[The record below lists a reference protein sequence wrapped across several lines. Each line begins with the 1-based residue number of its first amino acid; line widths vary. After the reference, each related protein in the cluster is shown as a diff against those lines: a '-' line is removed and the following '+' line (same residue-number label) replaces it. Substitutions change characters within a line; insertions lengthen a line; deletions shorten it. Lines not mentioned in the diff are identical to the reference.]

1 MSSKFLSPSSPI
13 ITVSQAET
21 ALEISDCDDNVLK
34 DGMKYSRV
42 PYEKLRF
49 SANIG
54 AYIGNT
60 MQLLRTTHIS
70 ALEAL
75 RDALYKCTTTT
86 TTTDRESQVPDRT
99 VLIAMALSDL

>member
-60 MQLLRTTHIS
+60 MQLLRTT
-70 ALEAL
+70 
-75 RDALYKCTTTT
+75 
-86 TTTDRESQVPDRT
+86 DRESQVPDRT